1 MFVAHGFVER
11 KYSTVNVKG
20 YFDSGYH
27 HFHISFNFKILASWK
42 SLGYPSLPSPTK
54 GILNHWGCLILIKLY
69 LYGIGLVENLG
80 NCDFIHV
87 ILASYISFISRGYVL
102 KPLPLQIFLKI
113 KEYLSSYFRRSNH
126 SDSQSCARRF
136 DQICSLFPSSMCFL
150 AVIHSTGPHVIRT
163 VSVRVLCCL

>member
-1 MFVAHGFVER
+1 MFVVHGFVER

-27 HFHISFNFKILASWK
+27 HFHISFNFKILASWN
-42 SLGYPSLPSPTK
+42 SLDYPSVPSPKKEYWITDAWFW
-54 GILNHWGCLILIKLY
+54 LLY

-80 NCDFIHV
+80 NCDFIHA
-87 ILASYISFISRGYVL
+87 ILASYVSFLSRGYVL
-102 KPLPLQIFLKI
+102 KPLPLQVFLKI
-113 KEYLSSYFRRSNH
+113 KEYLSSYFRSNH
-126 SDSQSCARRF
+126 SDSRSCVRRF

-150 AVIHSTGPHVIRT
+150 AVIHSTGPDVIRT